1 MYGLGSEREHTT
13 QQCIVLT
20 RPTNFTTRTIVGKMR
35 NPTGSQPRR
44 SIDGGRKSLSNSEY
58 QRSLERIIQRD
69 YFPDAELESPETDD
83 TADTHSLVLL
93 RSSEDD
99 SQRTQCGPDTL
110 TSFHA
115 VTTSCETEQ
124 WKQQQERDARLR
136 EQRQVSIYAS
146 QQPLPA
152 LRNCSPPDQDYD
164 SSDSH
169 DANEISRRQEDH
181 CPPRHYTELRNALF
195 FPPHTNTLSEEC
207 AAPSFSR
214 LETAAPDHVPPRSPA
229 AALHVVAA
237 APCTDQRIIDTT
249 ATRFPRPVAQQ
260 RRQSSHH
267 WEGEDETNH
276 DDNDDD
282 DVSTD
287 LDSTVAVSIR
297 SEIRRAAAKAQYR
310 AARTRATVPPSLSSA
325 TDPESLQ
332 YRFPPISPR
341 MALNRINASTA
352 GAATISTTFNT
363 MGPPKPR
370 SAATTTPRKRARTSS
385 ISKMATTAPSVRSSG
400 SFAFSLRQAYSK
412 PMAVKVSTPKRA
424 RER

>member
-1 MYGLGSEREHTT
+1 
-13 QQCIVLT
+13 
-20 RPTNFTTRTIVGKMR
+20 
-35 NPTGSQPRR
+35 
-44 SIDGGRKSLSNSEY
+44 
-58 QRSLERIIQRD
+58 
-69 YFPDAELESPETDD
+69 
-83 TADTHSLVLL
+83 
-93 RSSEDD
+93 
-99 SQRTQCGPDTL
+99 
-110 TSFHA
+110 
-115 VTTSCETEQ
+115 
-124 WKQQQERDARLR
+124 
-136 EQRQVSIYAS
+136 VSIYAS

-195 FPPHTNTLSEEC
+195 FPLHTTT
-207 AAPSFSR
+207 AASA
-214 LETAAPDHVPPRSPA
+214 AAPDHVPPRSPA
-229 AALHVVAA
+229 AALHVVGAA
-237 APCTDQRIIDTT
+237 APFIDQPIIDPT
-249 ATRFPRPVAQQ
+249 ATRFPRPVVAQQ
-260 RRQSSHH
+260 RRPSHH

-276 DDNDDD
+276 DDDDD

-412 PMAVKVSTPKRA
+412 PMAVKVSIPKRA